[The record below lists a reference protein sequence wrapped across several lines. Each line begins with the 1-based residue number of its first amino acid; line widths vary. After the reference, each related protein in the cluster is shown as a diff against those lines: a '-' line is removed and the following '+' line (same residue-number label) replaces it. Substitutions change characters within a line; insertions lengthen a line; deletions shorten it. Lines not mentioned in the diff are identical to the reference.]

1 MTNPTPFDILG
12 LPPNTP
18 IAEVKKHFRKLS
30 MSKHPDKGGNED
42 EYRVLLSAYNKISC
56 GYKVPE
62 RKKRIWKKTNNAL
75 TYVSVNIDMSAAAK
89 GCNLNVQVGR
99 KIVGIFIPGGTFN
112 GQHIQYAGMG
122 LPDKHGVNGIL
133 DVLVTLTPPVGFTF
147 ETYMGKTAL
156 VYNVKFN
163 RDSIPAK
170 LHIELLGKKKA
181 ITLPKKIRDGMFLRV
196 PNSGYPQGE
205 PLFIKIGLI

>member
-1 MTNPTPFDILG
+1 MTPFDVLG

-30 MSKHPDKGGNED
+30 MEKHPDKGGNED
-42 EYRVLLSAYNKISC
+42 EYKELLSAYNKIAC

-62 RKKRIWKKTNNAL
+62 KKKRVWKKPNNTI
-75 TYVSVNIDMSAAAK
+75 TYANVNIALDAAAR
-89 GCNLNVQVGR
+89 GCNINVPVGNR
-99 KIVGIFIPGGTFN
+99 TMVVFVPSGAFH
-112 GQHIQYAGMG
+112 GQHIQYEGMG

-133 DVLVTLTPPVGFTF
+133 DVLVSITPPNGFTF
-147 ETYMGKTAL
+147 ESYMGKIAL

-163 RDSIPAK
+163 RDSIPPK

-181 ITLPKKIRDGMFLRV
+181 ITLPKRIRDGMFLRV
-196 PNSGYPQGE
+196 PNFGYPQGE